1 MILITGATGNIGNAI
16 IDFLLEKGARL
27 GTIAAMVNHRKK
39 AANLLLKGIIV
50 RIGDYNNCAPLVDAF
65 YRVDK
70 LLLVSGADL
79 ENRVNKTQNTIK
91 AAQQAGV
98 KHIFYT
104 RFDHKD
110 ETENMPLELVARTR
124 KYTEKV
130 IRESGIPYTIFRNT
144 VYSNTL
150 PFYLPEK
157 VAETSVVFP
166 GTDTTAAYTL
176 RSYMAEATANLLMSE
191 GHTNKEYHL
200 SHTESRSSIRSLL
213 H

>member
-1 MILITGATGNIGNAI
+1 MILITGATGNFGNVT

-27 GTIAAMVNHRKK
+27 GTIAALVSHRKK
-39 AANLLLKGIIV
+39 AADLLLKGIIV
-50 RIGDYNNCAPLVDAF
+50 RIGDYDNYASLVDAF
-65 YRVDK
+65 EGVDK
-70 LLLVSGADL
+70 LVLVAGTDL

-110 ETENMPLELVARTR
+110 ETENIPLELVARTC

-130 IRESGIPYTIFRNT
+130 IRESLIPYTIFRNT

-150 PFYLPEK
+150 PFYSPEK
-157 VAETSVVFP
+157 VWETGIVIPTAET
-166 GTDTTAAYTL
+166 TIALTL
-176 RSYMAEATANLLMSE
+176 RNYMAAATANLLMSE
-191 GHTNKEYHL
+191 GHENKEYYLPNIESL
-200 SHTESRSSIRSLL
+200 SSTKRQLQ
-213 H
+213 